1 MIRTK
6 GLSVML
12 LILELLLWAPW
23 HFFVSPGVET
33 TGKNMST
40 SITLKALHGKK

>member
-23 HFFVSPGVET
+23 HFFASLGVEIRR
-33 TGKNMST
+33 NIVYISP
-40 SITLKALHGKK
+40 